1 MHSRGAAATGCTV
14 GRWFCAGLVCVLVM
28 GLAGSAVL
36 ANIDEPDLW
45 WTNYGAKTINRAK
58 GDGSNVET
66 VISGLNLPLGIGVD
80 AVGEHVYWGDNGLN
94 VIRRADLDGSGAT
107 TIVAAPNGASG
118 LALDVPGGKV
128 YWASANDIFRADLN
142 GANVEEI
149 YDGLTFVSDVAL
161 DLVHD
166 HVYFA
171 NPGTAPGRILRA
183 DLDGSNVVEVVD
195 NLSFPMGVAVDGA
208 GGKLY
213 WLERDSKLIRRSN
226 LDGTSPET
234 LAQTD
239 AVNGRD
245 ITVDPVGGKVYWT
258 ESGRIKR
265 ADLDGSNLETVFSG
279 GPSIGG
285 IAIPVPEP
293 ATGLCLGI
301 LAAAVLKRKRRTV
314 SPPTTSPG
322 DDTHRRGS
330 CYTAPCARGCR

>member
-1 MHSRGAAATGCTV
+1 
-14 GRWFCAGLVCVLVM
+14 
-28 GLAGSAVL
+28 
-36 ANIDEPDLW
+36 
-45 WTNYGAKTINRAK
+45 
-58 GDGSNVET
+58 
-66 VISGLNLPLGIGVD
+66 VD

-94 VIRRADLDGSGAT
+94 VIRRANLDGSGAT
-107 TIVAAPNGASG
+107 TIVSAPSGAAS

-128 YWASANDIFRADLN
+128 YWVSANDVFRADLN
-142 GANVEEI
+142 GTNVEEI

-171 NPGTAPGRILRA
+171 NPGSAPGRVLRS
-183 DLDGSNVVEVVD
+183 DLDGSNVVEIID
-195 NLSFPMGVAVDGA
+195 NLDFPTGVAVDGV

-239 AVNGRD
+239 FVNGRD
-245 ITVDPVGGKVYWT
+245 ITVDPAGGKVYWT

-265 ADLDGSNLETVFSG
+265 ADLDGSNTETVFIG

-293 ATGLCLGI
+293 ATGLCLAI
-301 LAAAVLKRKRRTV
+301 LASALLTRRRRIVTP
-314 SPPTTSPG
+314 SANSPG
-322 DDTHRRGS
+322 DGTPCRGS
-330 CYTAPCARGCR
+330 CCTAPCVRGCR

>member
-14 GRWFCAGLVCVLVM
+14 RRWFGAGLVCALVV
-28 GLAGSAVL
+28 GLADFPAF

-45 WTNYGAKTINRAK
+45 WTNFGAKTISRAK

-66 VISGLNLPLGIGVD
+66 VISSLNLPLGIGVD

-94 VIRRADLDGSGAT
+94 VIRRANLDGSGAS
-107 TIVAAPNGASG
+107 TIVSAPNGAAG

-128 YWASANDIFRADLN
+128 YWVSGNDIVRADLN

-149 YDGLTFVSDVAL
+149 YDGGTFVSDVTL

-171 NPGTAPGRILRA
+171 NPGSAPGRILRA
-183 DLDGSNVVEVVD
+183 DLDGSNVVEIID
-195 NLSFPMGVAVDGA
+195 NLDFPMGVSVDGA

-239 AVNGRD
+239 VVNGRD

-265 ADLDGSNLETVFSG
+265 ADLDGANLETVFIG

-293 ATGLCLGI
+293 TTGLWLVT
-301 LAAAVLKRKRRTV
+301 LAAATWKRRTR
-314 SPPTTSPG
+314 S
-322 DDTHRRGS
+322 R
-330 CYTAPCARGCR
+330 C